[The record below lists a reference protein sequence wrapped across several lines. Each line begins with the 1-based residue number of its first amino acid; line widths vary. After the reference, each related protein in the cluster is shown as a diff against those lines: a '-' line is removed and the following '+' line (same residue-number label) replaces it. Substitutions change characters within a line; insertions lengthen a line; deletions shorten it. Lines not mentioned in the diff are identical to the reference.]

1 MARFL
6 LHWLITA
13 VALAVAAHLVPGIY
27 ISSGFVLAVAA
38 LALGFVNAL
47 VKPVLTVLTLP
58 ITVLTLGLFILVVN
72 GIAFGLAAFLVP
84 GFQVA
89 GLGPAILGSLVVA
102 LVSWAIGALT
112 RRAALDD

>member
-1 MARFL
+1 MARFA

-13 VALAVAAHLVPGIY
+13 VALAVAAHLVPGIS
-27 ISSGFVLAVAA
+27 ISSGFVLALSA

-47 VKPVLTVLTLP
+47 VRPVLTVLTLP
-58 ITVLTLGLFILVVN
+58 ITVLTLGLFLLVVN

-84 GFQVA
+84 GFRVA

-102 LVSWAIGALT
+102 GVSWIIGSLT
-112 RRAALDD
+112 RRASLDV